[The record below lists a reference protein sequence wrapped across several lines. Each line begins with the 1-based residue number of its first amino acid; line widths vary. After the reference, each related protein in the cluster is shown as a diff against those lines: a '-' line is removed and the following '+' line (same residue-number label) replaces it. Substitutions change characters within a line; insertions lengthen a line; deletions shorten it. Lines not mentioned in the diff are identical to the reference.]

1 MRPLIDDLSGW
12 IRAHALMLVTGIVVG
27 TVLGLT
33 WLVNTKPEQ
42 RPSAVTATSDAPS
55 ATGSRANI
63 ADSPT
68 SQDTAGSRASRHHVS
83 DAVTTEPVSQ
93 IQYRISDDG
102 YVDAYV
108 ANWNPGG
115 SLNVSPGLE
124 EGTPWDPDTESETAD
139 GRDADATSE
148 TDADSDRAAE
158 DPAPEELQRN
168 QKIEGRVVDEYGMPV
183 PGIGLIATAAR
194 LFNVPPGAP
203 VEKSDF
209 IRDAV
214 SDGNG
219 EFFFGQLAAGDYDI
233 RTLALQG
240 YATAQTT
247 VRAGAGFADIL
258 LQSQREVRVSGQVA
272 SIEGEPLAGVLVA
285 PKVLGAS
292 GTHTD
297 GYGRFSLQ
305 LPLRYD
311 TGFDVHAQA
320 DGYKN
325 AVLSVPERQ
334 ASNGDI
340 SLDITLKPI
349 GSVAPVIGVVT
360 DTTGQALSGK
370 RVRLSS
376 PTSGQSY
383 TTDTDYRG
391 DFLFFSV
398 EGADDYQ
405 LKVYADRY
413 HEEAL
418 REGVEVGAEGLI
430 LSVSVLAR
438 ETGTLSGQIRTVTGN
453 PVPNFAM
460 VLKSRNQIGRGIA
473 VSADGAGN
481 YVVPNA
487 PTGDLVM
494 ETGSAPRFV
503 VSGIRMSPGADVHA
517 PVVLDWGNE
526 RLQGRVIDPDGN
538 PVSGETVAMTWAYS
552 ANGVTS
558 SASRQAVSDAQGY
571 FRFEKLGPGN
581 RTIMVDATGFKPAR
595 VHHDI
600 STDGSDVLLRLEHR
614 DITVGM
620 VSD

>member
-1 MRPLIDDLSGW
+1 MRPLISDISGW
-12 IRAHALMLVTGIVVG
+12 IRSHAVVLVTGIVVG

-33 WLVNTKPEQ
+33 WLVNIEPEQ
-42 RPSAVTATSDAPS
+42 RPSAVTATSETPVSMGSTANISDSLTSSETARPS
-55 ATGSRANI
+55 GSR
-63 ADSPT
+63 
-68 SQDTAGSRASRHHVS
+68 QHVS
-83 DAVTTEPVSQ
+83 EAVSTEPVSH
-93 IQYRISDDG
+93 IQYRISEDG
-102 YVDAYV
+102 YVDAYI
-108 ANWNPGG
+108 AAWNPAG
-115 SLNVSPGLE
+115 SVNVIPGSE
-124 EGTPWDPDTESETAD
+124 EGSPWDPDTESEAGD
-139 GRDADATSE
+139 GRDRDAAAES
-148 TDADSDRAAE
+148 DADSDRTAE
-158 DPAPEELQRN
+158 EPAPEELERN

-247 VRAGAGFADIL
+247 VRAGASFADIML
-258 LQSQREVRVSGQVA
+258 KSQREVRVSGQVV
-272 SIEGEPLAGVLVA
+272 SIEGQPLAGVLVA

-292 GTHTD
+292 GTYTD
-297 GYGRFSLQ
+297 GYGRFQLQ
-305 LPLRYD
+305 IPLRYD

-320 DGYKN
+320 DGFKN
-325 AVLSVPERQ
+325 AVLSIPESQ

-360 DTTGQALSGK
+360 DTTGQPLSGK
-370 RVRLSS
+370 RVRLAS

-391 DFLFFSV
+391 DFIFFSV

-413 HEEAL
+413 HQDAL
-418 REGVEVGAEGLI
+418 REGVEVGADGLI
-430 LSVSVLAR
+430 LSVSVQAR
-438 ETGTLSGQIRTVTGN
+438 DTGTLSGQIKTVTGN

-460 VLKSRNQIGRGIA
+460 VLKSRDQIGRGIA

-487 PTGDLVM
+487 PTGDLVL

-503 VSGIRMSPGADVHA
+503 VSGIRMSPGANVHA
-517 PVVLDWGNE
+517 PVVLDWGNG
-526 RLQGRVIDPDGN
+526 RLQGRVIDPNGN

-552 ANGVTS
+552 ANGVMS
-558 SASRQAVSDAQGY
+558 SASRQAISDAQGY
-571 FRFEKLGPGN
+571 FRFERLGPGK

-600 STDGSDVLLRLEHR
+600 ATDGSDVLLRLEHR

-620 VSD
+620 VSN